1 MKTFKQYLKEDAVA
15 NTTTANVATYPTLL
29 LNLKKSI
36 KRVKKDATS

>member
-15 NTTTANVATYPTLL
+15 NTTTANVANYPTLL
-29 LNLKKSI
+29 LNLRKSI